1 MLIFLT
7 LCPMNAMAYN
17 SEYID
22 QGYSF
27 WYGNEN
33 ATILSIEDTR
43 IDGFFYY
50 YVNYDTHTLYGYI
63 SHNATVENSI
73 TIGIVESTH
82 SFKISFGEGET
93 EFDYAE
99 TYCVVSG
106 SSVYFAVDFT
116 DSTMTSTTNTFK
128 ITMGT
133 GGGTYSVVRS
143 LDIDFTEEEET
154 TTTSSS
160 SSSSNSGSS
169 GSSASSKSSSST
181 TSSNSSSSSS
191 SETTTKYKYTGSLLT
206 SDSDDDTDS
215 SSSDTSDSSSD
226 SESDD
231 SSEDGDTVDSS
242 EDIITEAYETATETT
257 TGLSTVAWVCIII
270 GLILLVAGVVLVAI
284 WAIKSYKAK
293 KAQNGE
299 NLDSIDENRTET

>member
-1 MLIFLT
+1 MLIFLM
-7 LCPMNAMAYN
+7 LCPINALAYN

-43 IDGFFYY
+43 IDGVFYY

-133 GGGTYSVVRS
+133 GGGTYSIIRS
-143 LDIDFTEEEET
+143 LEVDFTEEEET

-160 SSSSNSGSS
+160 SGSGSS
-169 GSSASSKSSSST
+169 GSSGSSSSSKGSSST
-181 TSSNSSSSSS
+181 TSSSSSSSSS

-206 SDSDDDTDS
+206 SDDDDTDS

-226 SESDD
+226 STSDD

-242 EDIITEAYETATETT
+242 EDIITEGDETATETT

-270 GLILLVAGVVLVAI
+270 GAVLLLAGIVLVAV
-284 WAIKSYKAK
+284 WAVKSYKAK

-299 NLDSIDENRTET
+299 NSDYIEENRTET